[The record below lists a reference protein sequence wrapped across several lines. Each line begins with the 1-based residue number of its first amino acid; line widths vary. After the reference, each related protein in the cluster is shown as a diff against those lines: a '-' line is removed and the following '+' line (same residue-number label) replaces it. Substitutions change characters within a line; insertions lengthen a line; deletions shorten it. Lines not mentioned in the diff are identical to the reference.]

1 MLTYF
6 MKSIYKFSFLI
17 IVALI
22 VSLRSGYAQQSLSL
36 TEAITLARAN
46 NRELKA
52 SELEIEKANQQKV
65 IARSA
70 FLPTVNLNAQANHYF
85 KLQPFFGFGE
95 NGEQDKIPYGRFGG
109 EDQFAANITAVQPL
123 FSPWAA
129 PWLHRARLQQQQSMA
144 AAQAKQAEIVS
155 QIRNEYLLLLVL
167 NERIEL
173 KQESIIRNKRVL
185 QDSRSLF
192 IQGKGLRVDTL
203 RAYTAVKNLEP
214 DMIKLSYASQ
224 TGKLRLRTLM
234 GLDSLPDFNLTD
246 SLQMTAVGD
255 VVSEDEVYEQI
266 RATNPELKLL
276 TIQAEVDRQQERVS
290 ASYYLPVISLIG
302 QYQVQTQTN
311 NLEYGNAYYP
321 NSSFVGLQV
330 SVPLFTGLSTRAKV
344 RQASLTRNQS
354 TLLMQQRQQ
363 QLRAD
368 VHQALANSKEASLRL
383 ESTAVV
389 QETAQLSFTIIQYRY
404 KSGLSSRLELTDAEL
419 ALSTAQSNYLE
430 AVYDY
435 LSAQIALNKLKG
447 VVE

>member
-1 MLTYF
+1 
-6 MKSIYKFSFLI
+6 MKSIKYSLLYI
-17 IVALI
+17 IALI
-22 VSLRSGYAQQSLSL
+22 VFVPSGYAQKKLSL
-36 TEAITLARAN
+36 NEVLSLAKAN

-52 SELEIEKANQQKV
+52 SQLEIEKANQQKV

-70 FLPTVNLNAQANHYF
+70 FLPTVSLNAQANHYF
-85 KLQPFFGFGE
+85 KLPPFFGFGDT
-95 NGEQDKIPYGRFGG
+95 GEQDKIPYGRFGG
-109 EDQFAANITAVQPL
+109 EDQFATNITAIQPL
-123 FSPWAA
+123 FSPWAS
-129 PWLHRARLQQQQSMA
+129 PSLQRARLQQQQSA
-144 AAQAKQAEIVS
+144 VAAQAKQADIVS
-155 QIRNEYLLLLVL
+155 QIRNTYLLLLVL
-167 NERIEL
+167 NERIHL
-173 KQESIIRNKRVL
+173 KQESITRNKRVL

-214 DMIKLSYASQ
+214 DLIKLSYASE
-224 TGKLRLRTLM
+224 TGRLRLGALM
-234 GLDSLPDFNLTD
+234 GLDSLPQFEPTD
-246 SLQMTAVGD
+246 SLQLIVAED
-255 VVSEDEVYEQI
+255 VKSEEEVFEEI
-266 RATNPELKLL
+266 RSTNPELRLL
-276 TIQAEVDRQQERVS
+276 TLQAELDKQQEKIS
-290 ASYYLPVISLIG
+290 ASYYLPTVSLIG

-311 NLEYGNAYYP
+311 NFEYGNAYYP

-344 RQASLTRNQS
+344 RQAALTRNQS
-354 TLLMQQRQQ
+354 GLLLQQRQQ
-363 QLRAD
+363 QLHAD
-368 VHQALANSKEASLRL
+368 VHEALANSREASLRL

-447 VVE
+447 VAE